1 MFKLQECLSV
11 VNFLVMSITGFLN
24 LSITILT
31 EETHSLQRAVKI
43 RGVML
48 VCCKNKVKGRERERG
63 EHQLLVCCKNQLTLI
78 SNVNSFFRV

>member
-11 VNFLVMSITGFLN
+11 VNLLVMGILTFVN
-24 LSITILT
+24 VSITILT

-43 RGVML
+43 RGVLL